1 MKNKMFYYQRNAQN
15 PLRPISLWSGVMRIQ
30 DQAGSQSD
38 KNRQIRPTQP
48 KRAAKL
54 TAEAIELLSGIR
66 GLVIGSRD
74 AVLDFYSE
82 K

>member
-1 MKNKMFYYQRNAQN
+1 MERDLSVVVSKLGQ
-15 PLRPISLWSGVMRIQ
+15 VE
-30 DQAGSQSD
+30 D
-38 KNRQIRPTQP
+38 KLIMAWQIRPTQP